1 MALNFGIVEKFV
13 SDYKEIMQDKTL
25 LRHDRYRILQELK
38 EHLLTG
44 LKDYEAFES
53 ELNNLVMDRVE
64 NTRSYEELREC
75 HERAATG
82 VENFF
87 LEEDTITDV
96 HDLFRIIRDAITIK
110 VLYLVEEEMVSDGLG
125 TPPVDYIWVG
135 LGSEGRDEQTLVT
148 DQDNLIVFES
158 PDKKTI
164 PDSLKKIASKEGIDI
179 SSSEEVVS
187 FYFKKFAEKAVE
199 RLDQVGF
206 EKCKGN
212 VMPTN
217 SKWFGSISAW
227 KKKIGATVTNDYSEF
242 ELLDIIILTDARL
255 IKGKKILFDELMRY
269 FFSFLSEN
277 KHIMKEFIKTAVIMP
292 TALTF
297 FGNFKTE
304 KEGEFKDRFNIKLT
318 GWSPLILSVRMLALS
333 NNIYETNTLKR
344 IKILKDMGII
354 KKEMYNELVDAY
366 LTFVRFRI
374 INQINIRHDAGG
386 ESLSNP
392 NYISPDMLGPEE
404 KEKIRKAMKTVET
417 LQKYIQEL
425 LLFGQPM

>member
-13 SDYKEIMQDKTL
+13 SDYRDIMQDKTL

-64 NTRSYEELREC
+64 NTRSYDELKEC
-75 HERAATG
+75 HERAAIG

-87 LEEDTITDV
+87 LEEDSVTDV

-110 VLYLVEEEMVSDGLG
+110 VLGLVEEEMVSDGLG
-125 TPPVDYIWVG
+125 SPPVDYIWVG

-148 DQDNLIVFES
+148 DQDNLIVFEDA
-158 PDKKTI
+158 DKKSI
-164 PDSLKKIASKEGIDI
+164 SDSLKKTASMEGIDI
-179 SSSEEVVS
+179 NSPEEIAS
-187 FYFKKFAEKAVE
+187 FYFRKFAEKAVE

-217 SKWFGSISAW
+217 AKWFGSISTW
-227 KKKIGATVTNDYSEF
+227 KKKIGATVTNDYREF

-255 IKGKKILFDELMRY
+255 IKGKRILFDDLMRY
-269 FFSFLSEN
+269 FFSFLTEN
-277 KHIMKEFIKTAVIMP
+277 RHIMKEFVRTAVIMP

-304 KEGEFKDRFNIKLT
+304 KEGEFKDKFNIKLT

-344 IKILKDMGII
+344 IKILRDMGVI
-354 KKEMYNELVDAY
+354 KKEMYNELVEAY

-374 INQINIRHDAGG
+374 INQINIRHDTSG

-392 NYISPDMLGPEE
+392 NYISPDMLGLEE
-404 KEKIRKAMKTVET
+404 KERIRKAMKTVET

>member
-1 MALNFGIVEKFV
+1 MPLNFGIVEKFV
-13 SDYKEIMQDKTL
+13 SDYREIMQDRTM
-25 LRHDRYRILQELK
+25 LRHERYRILQRLE
-38 EHLLTG
+38 EHLLTE

-53 ELNNLVMDRVE
+53 ELNTLVMERVK
-64 NTRSYEELREC
+64 NSSSYEELREC
-75 HERAATG
+75 HKRAEIG

-96 HDLFRIIRDAITIK
+96 HDLFRIVRDAITIK
-110 VLYLVEEEMVSDGLG
+110 VLSLVEEEMISEGLG
-125 TPPVDYIWVG
+125 SPPVDYVWVG

-148 DQDNLIVFES
+148 DQDNLIIFDDAGDKPI
-158 PDKKTI
+158 PDNIKKTASQKGTENI
-164 PDSLKKIASKEGIDI
+164 DPDAA
-179 SSSEEVVS
+179 VAY
-187 FYFKKFAEKAVE
+187 YFKIFAEKAVE

-217 SKWFGSISAW
+217 PKWFGSISSW
-227 KKKIGATVTNDYSEF
+227 KKKIATTVANNYSDF

-255 IKGKKILFDELMRY
+255 IKGKRILFDELMKY
-269 FFSFLSEN
+269 FFKFLMEN

-304 KEGEFKDRFNIKLT
+304 KTGEFKDKFNIKLT

-333 NNIYETNTLKR
+333 NGIYETNTLKR
-344 IKILKDMGII
+344 IKILKDMGVL
-354 KKEMYNELVDAY
+354 KKELFNELIDAY

-374 INQINIRHDAGG
+374 INQINIKHNVGG
-386 ESLSNP
+386 EKLSNP
-392 NYISPDMLGPEE
+392 NYINPGMLGPDE

-425 LLFGQPM
+425 LLFGEPI

>member
-44 LKDYEAFES
+44 LRDYEAFES

-64 NTRSYEELREC
+64 NTKSYEELREC
-75 HERAATG
+75 HERAAIG

-110 VLYLVEEEMVSDGLG
+110 VLGLVEEEMVSDGLG
-125 TPPVDYIWVG
+125 IPPVNYIWVG

-148 DQDNLIVFES
+148 DQDNLIVFEDPGRS
-158 PDKKTI
+158 SI
-164 PDSLKKIASKEGIDI
+164 PEGLKKIASKQGIDTG
-179 SSSEEVVS
+179 SPEEIVS
-187 FYFKKFAEKAVE
+187 FYFRKFAEKAVE

-217 SKWFGSISAW
+217 PKWFGSISAW

-269 FFSFLSEN
+269 FFSFLTEN
-277 KHIMKEFIKTAVIMP
+277 KHIMKEFVRTAVIMP

-354 KKEMYNELVDAY
+354 KKEMYNELVEAY

-374 INQINIRHDAGG
+374 INQINIRHDQGG
-386 ESLSNP
+386 EKLSNP
-392 NYISPDMLGPEE
+392 NYISPDMLGTEE
-404 KEKIRKAMKTVET
+404 KERIRKAMKTVET

-425 LLFGQPM
+425 LLFGQPV

>member
-1 MALNFGIVEKFV
+1 MPLNFGIVEKFV
-13 SDYKEIMQDKTL
+13 SDYREIMQDRTM
-25 LRHDRYRILQELK
+25 LRHERYRILQRLE
-38 EHLLTG
+38 EHLLTE

-53 ELNNLVMDRVE
+53 ELNTLVMERVK
-64 NTRSYEELREC
+64 NSSSYEELREC
-75 HERAATG
+75 HKRAEIG

-96 HDLFRIIRDAITIK
+96 HDLFRIVRDAITIK
-110 VLYLVEEEMVSDGLG
+110 VLSLVEEEMISEGLG
-125 TPPVDYIWVG
+125 SPPVDYVWVG

-148 DQDNLIVFES
+148 DQDNLIIFDDAGDKPI
-158 PDKKTI
+158 PDNIKKTASQKGTENI
-164 PDSLKKIASKEGIDI
+164 DPDAA
-179 SSSEEVVS
+179 VAY
-187 FYFKKFAEKAVE
+187 YFKIFAEKAVE

-217 SKWFGSISAW
+217 PKWFGSISSW
-227 KKKIGATVTNDYSEF
+227 KKKIATTVANNYSDF

-255 IKGKKILFDELMRY
+255 IKGKRILFDELMKY
-269 FFSFLSEN
+269 FFKFLMEN

-304 KEGEFKDRFNIKLT
+304 KTGEFKDKFNIKLT

-333 NNIYETNTLKR
+333 NGIYETNTLKR
-344 IKILKDMGII
+344 IKILKDMGVL
-354 KKEMYNELVDAY
+354 KKELFNELIDAY

-374 INQINIRHDAGG
+374 INQINIKHNVGG
-386 ESLSNP
+386 EKLSNP
-392 NYISPDMLGPEE
+392 NYISPGMLGPDE

-425 LLFGQPM
+425 LLFGEPI